1 MIICSCN
8 AFSDHQVWSTFA
20 KATRRPRMRQ
30 IYDYLG
36 GTPQC
41 GRCARSIRTIV
52 EKANP
57 LLKRGPLHPLAIAV
71 AEPPRNP

>member
-30 IYDYLG
+30 IYGYLG

-41 GRCARSIRTIV
+41 GRCARSIRRIV
-52 EKANP
+52 EKGEVSTSIKMELSAT
-57 LLKRGPLHPLAIAV
+57 K
-71 AEPPRNP
+71 

>member
-8 AFSDHQVWSTFA
+8 VFSDHQVWSTFA

-41 GRCARSIRTIV
+41 GRCARSIKRIV
-52 EKANP
+52 EKATANGNLRCEISISSDP
-57 LLKRGPLHPLAIAV
+57 SMSG
-71 AEPPRNP
+71 

>member
-1 MIICSCN
+1 MIISSCN

-36 GTPQC
+36 GTPPVRPVRPQ
-41 GRCARSIRTIV
+41 
-52 EKANP
+52 
-57 LLKRGPLHPLAIAV
+57 H
-71 AEPPRNP
+71 

>member
-1 MIICSCN
+1 MIVCSCN
-8 AFSDHQVWSTFA
+8 VFSDHQVWSTFA

-41 GRCARSIRTIV
+41 GRCARSIKRIV
-52 EKANP
+52 EKATANGNLRCEISISSDP
-57 LLKRGPLHPLAIAV
+57 SMLG
-71 AEPPRNP
+71 